1 MDRKRIIKIGIVVSL
16 AIFIFFWGINFL
28 KHKDL
33 FKKETTYF
41 GIYQNINGIGVSAAV
56 FLNGFQI
63 GQVSDVYFN
72 NDKAHNLVVEMMIE
86 SKYKIPKNSTAQIY
100 STDVLGTKGIQI
112 LLNDSVQDFH
122 DDGDTLLTSIEGDL
136 KTQISAQMLPFKSKI
151 EAMVSS
157 MDTVLTSVSLI
168 FNSKTR
174 ENLSKSFASIRITLQ
189 NFEGTSYTLDTLMQT
204 EKNTLKAILANAESI
219 TQNLKNNNDKIQNI
233 ISNFSEI
240 SDTLAKANFAGVI
253 QNADKAINDLSKIV
267 DKINAGEGSLGQLVN
282 NDTLYTNLEN
292 ASYNLNRLLRDLKEN
307 PKRYVRFSAFDLGRT
322 VIVDDEKG
330 KKYQKKEE
338 EN

>member
-1 MDRKRIIKIGIVVSL
+1 MIKIGIVVSL

-28 KHKDL
+28 KRKDL
-33 FKKETTYF
+33 FKKETTYV
-41 GIYQNINGIGVSAAV
+41 GIYSNVNGLGVSAAIM
-56 FLNGFQI
+56 LNGFQI
-63 GQVSDVYFN
+63 GQVSNVYFN
-72 NDKAHNLVVEMMIE
+72 NDKAHSLVVEMMID
-86 SKYKIPKNSTAQIY
+86 SKFKIPRNSIAQIF
-100 STDVLGTKGIQI
+100 SIDLLGTKGIQI
-112 LLNDSVQDFH
+112 LLNDSVQDFLAN
-122 DDGDTLLTSIEGDL
+122 GDTLSTSVEGDL
-136 KTQISAQMLPFKSKI
+136 KTQLSAQVLPFKVKI
-151 EAMVSS
+151 EEMVSS

-174 ENLSKSFASIRITLQ
+174 ENLAKSFASIRITLQ
-189 NFEGTSYTLDTLMQT
+189 NLEGTTFTLDTLMQT